1 MIKKIEASI
10 HELEEIPA
18 AEKKK
23 SVPELRKQLK
33 VTEKEMEEARHDFIK
48 AQKELFSYTKKNVK
62 HIEWCFGLKFYLNFI
77 LYYFI
82 SF

>member
-33 VTEKEMEEARHDFIK
+33 VAEKEMEEARHDFIK
-48 AQKELFSYTKKNVK
+48 AQKELFSYSKKVK
-62 HIEWCFGLKFYLNFI
+62 HHVEWLFGLKFYLNFI